1 MILSQK
7 QSLVLVVEQEKK
19 GLKER
24 ITQTQ
29 AVTAGFK
36 WHETNSRFLLI
47 SGY

>member
-1 MILSQK
+1 MIPSQK

-29 AVTAGFK
+29 AVTAGLK
-36 WHETNSRFLLI
+36 WYELI
-47 SGY
+47 KKFC